1 MYDVIIIG
9 GGIAGLSAALI
20 LGRQRRPV
28 LVADDGRPRNGP
40 AAAVHGF
47 LSRDG
52 TAPDE
57 LRGVAREQLRA
68 YPSVEI
74 RDVEIAEAAAGG
86 EGFEVTARSGKRERA
101 RALLLAMGQYDD
113 LPAVDGLAEM
123 FGRGVYHCPYCH
135 GFEARDLP
143 LAVLGNDMFAAPLAL
158 HLRMRIS
165 DDVVLCTNGPAELD
179 EERRTTL
186 KRCGV
191 TVRED
196 PVVRVEGHKDAFERV
211 VFASGDKLARGAL
224 FVRAPLR
231 QHSGLASG
239 LGCELRDDGTVKIN
253 DFHQTTVRGVYAAGD
268 MTRPESYPVP
278 LGQAIAAAA
287 DGAKAA
293 IWLDQELLAAD
304 VEARTQPADALANL
318 GPLAPNPA

>member
-1 MYDVIIIG
+1 M
-9 GGIAGLSAALI
+9 
-20 LGRQRRPV
+20 
-28 LVADDGRPRNGP
+28 LVADDGKPRNGP
-40 AAAVHGF
+40 SAAVHGF

-52 TAPDE
+52 TAPPE
-57 LRGVAREQLRA
+57 LRGIARDQLGA

-74 RDVEIAEAAAGG
+74 RDVEITTALPVD
-86 EGFEVTARSGKRERA
+86 EGFEVTTRSGQQQRA

-113 LPAVDGLAEM
+113 LPAIGGLAEM

-143 LAVLGNDMFAAPLAL
+143 LAVLGNDRFATPLAL

-165 DDVVLCTNGPAELD
+165 DDVVLCTNGPAALATD
-179 EERRTTL
+179 QRSTL

-196 PVVRVEGHKDAFERV
+196 SVVRVEGHKDAFERV

-231 QHSGLASG
+231 QHSSLAAM
-239 LGCELRDDGTVKIN
+239 LGCEQRDDGTVKIN
-253 DFHQTTVRGVYAAGD
+253 DFHRTTVRGVYAAGD

-278 LGQAIAAAA
+278 LGQAIVAAAE
-287 DGAKAA
+287 GATAA

-304 VEARTQPADALANL
+304 IEAHAQPASALADDL
-318 GPLAPNPA
+318 TP

>member
-1 MYDVIIIG
+1 M
-9 GGIAGLSAALI
+9 
-20 LGRQRRPV
+20 
-28 LVADDGRPRNGP
+28 
-40 AAAVHGF
+40 
-47 LSRDG
+47 
-52 TAPDE
+52 
-57 LRGVAREQLRA
+57 
-68 YPSVEI
+68 
-74 RDVEIAEAAAGG
+74 
-86 EGFEVTARSGKRERA
+86 
-101 RALLLAMGQYDD
+101 LLAMGQYDD
-113 LPAVDGLAEM
+113 LPTVDGLAKM

-143 LAVLGNDMFAAPLAL
+143 LAVLGNDRFATPLVL

-179 EERRTTL
+179 EQQRSTL

-196 PVVRVEGHKDAFERV
+196 PVMRVEGRPDAFERV
-211 VFASGDKLARGAL
+211 VFASGDELVRGAL

-231 QHSGLASG
+231 QHSGLAAM
-239 LGCELRDDGTVKIN
+239 LGCEQRDDGTVQIN

-278 LGQAIAAAA
+278 LGQAIVAAAE
-287 DGAKAA
+287 GATSA

-304 VEARTQPADALANL
+304 IEAHAQPADALANL
-318 GPLAPNPA
+318 GSLPTNPA